1 MARKTFT
8 SSAVKTRWNNRHYDR
23 VVLLLPKGDKEVLQ
37 RMAESKY
44 GLTKNGYGNLVIREL
59 MGVKQ
64 DDWKALYI
72 GEKPQKEDE
81 N

>member
-1 MARKTFT
+1 MARKTYT

-23 VVLLLPKGDKEVLQ
+23 VVLLLPKGDKDVLT
-37 RMAESKY
+37 RMAEAKY

-59 MGVKQ
+59 MGI
-64 DDWKALYI
+64 DEAHWKPLYI
-72 GEKPQKEDE
+72 GDKKKDE